1 MHARDFTRF
10 LDLLDYYETDPI
22 FRKKKTMDF
31 GDVPKKWIPKF
42 EKFKMKCKYPEERK
56 KNAVYCKN
64 MMTIHW

>member
-10 LDLLDYYETDPI
+10 LDLLDYYETDP
-22 FRKKKTMDF
+22 KSMDF
-31 GDVPKKWIPKF
+31 GNVPKQWIPKF
-42 EKFKMKCKYPEERK
+42 EKFKMKCLYPEERK